1 MHASNLVCMKT
12 CLHELTQSCHRPNM
26 LVAFV
31 NQKGGVGKT
40 TLAVH
45 FAAWLHDAGRR
56 VALIDADG
64 QASSSNWLRAGE
76 PGVNVVVE
84 QNADELIET
93 VARLRK
99 DQDFIIADG
108 PANLS
113 ETTRALLLVADL
125 AVLPCGVTLPE
136 LESTAATVR
145 MLRNA
150 REVRGCGQ
158 PPGLVVLTRL
168 RNPQFH
174 LTRESRAAAA
184 ALGLPVC
191 RAFLKL
197 REAVADAPGQRS
209 LVWRMGKPAK
219 AAADEMT
226 TLMMEIQDYA
236 RTSTQHAGS
245 TDERTAS
252 VFEAA

>member
-1 MHASNLVCMKT
+1 
-12 CLHELTQSCHRPNM
+12 M
-26 LVAFV
+26 LIAVV

-45 FAAWLHDAGRR
+45 LAAWLHEAGRR

-64 QASSSNWLRAGE
+64 QASSSNWVRMAE

-84 QNADELIET
+84 QRADELIEA
-93 VARLRK
+93 VARLRA

-125 AVLPCGVTLPE
+125 AVIPCGVTLPE

-150 REVRGCGQ
+150 QGVRGCGR

-168 RNPQFH
+168 RNPRFH

-184 ALGLPVC
+184 ALGQPICQASLT
-191 RAFLKL
+191 L

-209 LVWRMGKPAK
+209 VVWRMGKPAK

-226 TLMMEIQDYA
+226 TLMMEIKDYA
-236 RTSTQHAGS
+236 YTSTQHAGG

>member
-1 MHASNLVCMKT
+1 
-12 CLHELTQSCHRPNM
+12 M
-26 LVAFV
+26 LIAFV

-45 FAAWLHDAGRR
+45 LAAWLHEAGRR

-64 QASSSNWLRAGE
+64 QASSSNWLRTAA

-84 QNADELIET
+84 QKADELIES
-93 VARLRK
+93 VARLRA

-113 ETTRALLLVADL
+113 ESTRALLLVADL
-125 AVLPCGVTLPE
+125 AVIPCGVTLPE

-150 REVRGCGQ
+150 QGVRGCGQ

-168 RNPQFH
+168 RSPQFH
-174 LTRESRAAAA
+174 LTRESRGAAA

-191 RAFLKL
+191 QASLKL

-209 LVWRMGKPAK
+209 VVWRMGKPAN

-226 TLMMEIQDYA
+226 TLMMEIHDYA
-236 RTSTQHAGS
+236 HSSTKHTGG
-245 TDERTAS
+245 THVRTAGIS
-252 VFEAA
+252 EAA

>member
-1 MHASNLVCMKT
+1 
-12 CLHELTQSCHRPNM
+12 M
-26 LVAFV
+26 LIAFV

-45 FAAWLHDAGRR
+45 LAAWLHEAGHR

-64 QASSSNWLRAGE
+64 QGSSSNWLRVAE
-76 PGVNVVVE
+76 PRVKLVVE
-84 QNADELIET
+84 QRADELMES
-93 VARLRK
+93 VERLSAA
-99 DQDFIIADG
+99 QEFIVADG

-125 AVLPCGVTLPE
+125 AVIPCGVSLPE

-150 REVRGCGQ
+150 QAVRTCGK
-158 PPGLVVLTRL
+158 PPGIVLLTRL
-168 RNPQFH
+168 RNPRFH

-191 RAFLKL
+191 RGSLKL
-197 REAVADAPGQRS
+197 REVVADAPGQRS
-209 LVWRMGKPAK
+209 VVWRMGRLARPA
-219 AAADEMT
+219 AEELTA
-226 TLMMEIQDYA
+226 LMMEIQDYA
-236 RTSTQHAGS
+236 HTSTQHARG
-245 TDERTAS
+245 TDKRAAGVS
-252 VFEAA
+252 EAA